1 MNDSLPQLITV
12 LREELQQYGEMLA
25 LLDRQQELVIGR
37 AANELLDNV
46 AAINAQTSVIQLVRR
61 ERGARQSDVARQF
74 HVADDASFAELVAA
88 LPEPHGLLVNAL
100 VKENNQCLHQV
111 RQRVSQN
118 HLLLTR
124 SVDLT
129 QRLLATLLAATE
141 KTVYQGDGSVTPV
154 TPVRRLCDAV
164 G

>member
-1 MNDSLPQLITV
+1 MNDSLPQLVTA

-37 AANELLDNV
+37 AAEELLNNV
-46 AAINAQTSVIQLVRR
+46 AAVNAQTSVIQLVRR
-61 ERGARQSDVARQF
+61 ERGERQNDVTRQF
-74 HVADDASFAELVAA
+74 GLPDGASLSELIAA

-100 VKENNQCLHQV
+100 VMENNQCLLRV
-111 RQRVSQN
+111 RRLVSQN
-118 HLLLTR
+118 HVLLTR

-141 KTVYQGDGSVTPV
+141 KTVYQGDGTIAPV
-154 TPVRRLCDAV
+154 APARRLCDAV